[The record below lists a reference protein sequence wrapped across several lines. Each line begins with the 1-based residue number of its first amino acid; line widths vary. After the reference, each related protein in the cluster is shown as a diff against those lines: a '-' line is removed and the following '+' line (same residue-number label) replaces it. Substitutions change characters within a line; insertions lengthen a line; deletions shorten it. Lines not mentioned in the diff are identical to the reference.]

1 MKRNW
6 WMGYKSRIDPLVS
19 SSFPSSPQ
27 LRSNIVNLSPCRDK
41 ATVDSV
47 SGVFPIVLE
56 SPSQQLARTCRR
68 VETRCD
74 WSGDSH
80 PRLPTFSREEII
92 RDINCWKKTLTSTL
106 VQRLFFFSYRR
117 IVIYSGKGENLW
129 NIYFIRKRRKLKIF
143 RKQYSKGCW
152 NWTWW
157 MKNIFGQFAI
167 NFIVMRK
174 IGS

>member
-117 IVIYSGKGENLW
+117 IVIYVSGKEWKFVKYYFYKEEEKIEN
-129 NIYFIRKRRKLKIF
+129 FSKTIF
-143 RKQYSKGCW
+143 ERMLELNVVNEKYI
-152 NWTWW
+152 WT
-157 MKNIFGQFAI
+157 ICI
-167 NFIVMRK
+167 IVL
-174 IGS
+174 S